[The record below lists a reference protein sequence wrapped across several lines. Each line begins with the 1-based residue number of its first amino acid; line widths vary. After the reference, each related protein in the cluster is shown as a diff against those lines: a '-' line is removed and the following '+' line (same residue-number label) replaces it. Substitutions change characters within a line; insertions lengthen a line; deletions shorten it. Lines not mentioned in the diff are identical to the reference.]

1 MIIKAAKYFKSSGS
15 INDCPKSELPEFAFI
30 GRSNVGKSS
39 LINMLADNKKLAHI
53 SSNPGKTQC
62 INHYVMNDKWFL
74 VDLPGYGYAKV
85 SKVKRSVFSKMIT
98 DYLSK
103 RKTLLTIV
111 VLVDS
116 RIEPQEIDLEFIDW
130 LGKKELPFVI
140 AFTKS
145 DKAGSTKT
153 ESNIGLF
160 KKALQETWQE
170 MPYMIITSAEKK
182 KGKEEL
188 LGFIE
193 ETIKDHKLA
202 VKEIK
207 DQDEVTKAEKIIE
220 EKRIIEMNEEE
231 GFEDDFYEKD
241 CFNV

>member
-1 MIIKAAKYFKSSGS
+1 
-15 INDCPKSELPEFAFI
+15 
-30 GRSNVGKSS
+30 
-39 LINMLADNKKLAHI
+39 
-53 SSNPGKTQC
+53 
-62 INHYVMNDKWFL
+62 
-74 VDLPGYGYAKV
+74 V

-153 ESNIGLF
+153 ETNIGLF

-188 LGFIE
+188 LGFID
-193 ETIKDHKLA
+193 ETIKDHKLT
-202 VKEIK
+202 VKESK
-207 DQDEVTKAEKIIE
+207 DQDEITKAEKIIE
-220 EKRIIEMNEEE
+220 GKRIIETNEED
-231 GFEDDFYEKD
+231 GFEDDFYAKD

>member
-1 MIIKAAKYFKSSGS
+1 MIIKSAKYFKSSGS
-15 INDCPKSELPEFAFI
+15 INDCPKSDFPEFAFI

-62 INHYVMNDKWFL
+62 INHYVMNDNWFL

-85 SKVKRSVFSKMIT
+85 SKTKRSVFSKMIQ

-103 RKTLLTIV
+103 RKKLLTTV

-130 LGKKELPFVI
+130 LGKKELQFII

-153 ESNIGLF
+153 EENIGFF

-170 MPYMIITSAEKK
+170 LPYMIITSAEKK
-182 KGKEEL
+182 KGKEDL
-188 LGFIE
+188 LNFIQ
-193 ETIKDHKLA
+193 ETINEHKA
-202 VKEIK
+202 SAKAEKEEEEK
-207 DQDEVTKAEKIIE
+207 TKTEKIIE
-220 EKRIIEMNEEE
+220 EAKIEEANKED
-231 GFEDDFYEKD
+231 DDFYEKD

>member
-153 ESNIGLF
+153 ETNIGLF

-188 LGFIE
+188 LGFID
-193 ETIKDHKLA
+193 ETIKDHKLT
-202 VKEIK
+202 VKESK
-207 DQDEVTKAEKIIE
+207 DQDEITKAEKIIE
-220 EKRIIEMNEEE
+220 GKRIIETNEED
-231 GFEDDFYEKD
+231 GFEDDFYAKD

>member
-1 MIIKAAKYFKSSGS
+1 MIIKSAKYFKSSGS
-15 INDCPKSELPEFAFI
+15 INDCPKSEFPEFAFI

-62 INHYVMNDKWFL
+62 INHYVMNDNWFL

-98 DYLSK
+98 DFLTK
-103 RKTLLTIV
+103 RKSIQTIV

-116 RIEPQEIDLEFIDW
+116 RIVPQEIDLEFIDW
-130 LGKKELPFVI
+130 LGKKELPFII

-145 DKAGSTKT
+145 DKAGNTKT
-153 ESNIGLF
+153 EENIGLF
-160 KKALQETWQE
+160 KKALSETWQE

-182 KGKEEL
+182 KGKEDL

-193 ETIKDHKLA
+193 ETIKEHKA
-202 VKEIK
+202 IQKELKETAENIK
-207 DQDEVTKAEKIIE
+207 VEKLEQEKLEIENAEDE
-220 EKRIIEMNEEE
+220 NSY
-231 GFEDDFYEKD
+231 DDFYEKD
-241 CFNV
+241 CFNS